1 MYLAKVIGVV
11 VATQKDETLRGEK
24 ILLVQPIDTNEDPT
38 GNSQVV
44 IDSAGAGAGEMVLVA
59 TGSSARKAFQNPN
72 APIDAAIVGIVDYVE
87 VTG

>member
-11 VATQKDETLRGEK
+11 VATHKVESLKGEK
-24 ILLVQPIDTNEDPT
+24 ILLVQPIDTNEHPT

-44 IDSAGAGAGEMVLVA
+44 IDAVGAGAGEVVLIA
-59 TGSSARKAFQNPN
+59 TGSSARKVFGNN
-72 APIDAAIVGIVDYVE
+72 DTPIDASIVGIVEHVE

>member
-11 VATQKDETLRGEK
+11 VSTHKEETLRGEK

-44 IDSAGAGAGEMVLVA
+44 IDTVGAGAGEMVLVA
-59 TGSSARKAFQNPN
+59 TGSSARQVFQNPQ

>member
-11 VATQKDETLRGEK
+11 VATHKEESLKGKK
-24 ILLVQPIDTNEDPT
+24 ILLVQPIDTNENPT

-44 IDSAGAGAGEMVLVA
+44 IDAVGAGAGEMVIVA
-59 TGSSARKAFQNPN
+59 TGSSARQVFENPH
-72 APIDAAIVGIVDYVE
+72 APIDASIVGIVDYAE